1 MSPAKRPAAASAR
14 ADGMLTLFEIGFRHA
29 YFNRQDGACPG
40 LLRAKPTKATAAAM
54 ARIGLAFY
62 ARDAGFAVCV
72 PQSRVT
78 ALAAFLANSFRPQA
92 SPAGCWAWLSF
103 DVAAQDSG
111 FLGMTAV
118 PLDFVPSAAKF
129 HVSNLATAKGH
140 GGLRLAGTAAR
151 GQKIYPVRGPRIV
164 ATESDGGTAQI
175 VDLSGQP
182 LAIAP
187 SVAAGASMFDLSAQ
201 PYGFYTLQYAPYAAK
216 GVAAPGSFVYAAAGD
231 AAFCT
236 IDLVLAQ
243 PAEDVGD
250 PAAFPLPPPNGTART
265 QQPRTVALDLTFDA
279 RSTLWRYYV
288 VSQSA
293 RGRLASDVAIS
304 GPAATFAKSAAT
316 LPNGERAVA
325 FSADT
330 PLPLR
335 QASPY
340 RFALAGHRKGKDG
353 SKDPVA
359 VAHLPTA
366 SPQTVWP
373 DPSGNAMAGLSEIY
387 VYL

>member
-1 MSPAKRPAAASAR
+1 MSPAKRPATAATPV
-14 ADGMLTLFEIGFRHA
+14 DGILTLFEIGFSHA

-40 LLRAKPTKATAAAM
+40 LLRAQPTKATAAAM
-54 ARIGLAFY
+54 ARLGLSFH
-62 ARDAGFAVCV
+62 ARSTGFAVCV
-72 PQSRVT
+72 PQSRVA
-78 ALAAFLANSFRPQA
+78 ALAAFVANSARPQA
-92 SPAGCWAWLSF
+92 APAGCWAWLSF
-103 DVAAQDSG
+103 EVAAEDSG

-118 PLDFVPSAAKF
+118 PLDFAPAAAKF
-129 HVSNLATAKGH
+129 HVSNLATAKFH
-140 GGLRLAGTAAR
+140 GGLRFAGTAPR
-151 GQKIYPVRGPRIV
+151 GQRIYPVRGPKI
-164 ATESDGGTAQI
+164 AAPASEGHTAQI

-187 SVAAGASMFDLSAQ
+187 GGSPAAPAFDLSAQ
-201 PYGFYTLQYAPYAAK
+201 PYGFYTLQYVPQAAK
-216 GVAAPGSFVYAAAGD
+216 GAAAPGSFVYAAAGN

-243 PAEDVGD
+243 PAADAGD
-250 PAAFPLPPPNGTART
+250 PSAFPLPPPDGTAQT
-265 QQPRTVALDLTFDA
+265 PQPQSVALDLAFDA

-288 VSQSA
+288 VSQAA

-304 GPAATFAKSAAT
+304 GTAATFAKSAAT
-316 LPNGERAVA
+316 LPNGERALA
-325 FSADT
+325 FSADK

-353 SKDPVA
+353 SKDPIA

-366 SPQTVWP
+366 SPQNVWP
-373 DPSGNAMAGLSEIY
+373 DPGGNAMAGLSEIY